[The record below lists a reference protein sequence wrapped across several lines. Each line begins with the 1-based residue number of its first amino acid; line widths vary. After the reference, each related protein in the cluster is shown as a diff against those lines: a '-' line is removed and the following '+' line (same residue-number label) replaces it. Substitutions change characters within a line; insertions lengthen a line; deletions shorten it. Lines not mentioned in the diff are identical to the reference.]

1 MRGKTDRGNES
12 AVRKAAIRLAGECG
26 ASRADILDALGL
38 PMDKGLAS
46 ICKDQRC
53 GGYGFSASC
62 PPHVMNPDAFEK
74 EIPRFHSALAFQ
86 FSVHT
91 DILFG
96 DQRHEVLR
104 VVHETASAIRKNA
117 LESGA
122 ARAMAIAA
130 GPCKQIFCGAY
141 NQCEKVHGNGRCRHP
156 DEACPSMSGLG
167 ISFREISRRLGWDD
181 DQKDGNGK
189 SLSAMSGI
197 VLLG

>member
-1 MRGKTDRGNES
+1 MKTEMEMGNES
-12 AVRKAAIRLAGECG
+12 VVHKSVIRLARQCG
-26 ASRADILDALGL
+26 ASRADVFEASDI
-38 PMDKGLAS
+38 PMDKSLAS

-62 PPHVMNPDAFEK
+62 PPHVMNPDEFENK
-74 EIPRFHSALAFQ
+74 VPLYHSALAFQ

-96 DQRHEVLR
+96 DQRNEVLR
-104 VVHETASAIRKNA
+104 VVHETASAIKKNA

-122 ARAMAIAA
+122 RRAMSIAA
-130 GPCKQIFCGAY
+130 GPCKQIFCGDY

-156 DEACPSMSGLG
+156 DAACPSMSGLG

-181 DQKDGNGK
+181 EQKDENGK

-197 VLLG
+197 VMLG